1 MSWKKLGFVFLVF
14 FFVCGTLIT
23 IGQQPA
29 MAKEMK
35 LIIASYIPP
44 SYKDLFIPTKMFAD
58 YVNEHGKGKVRLE
71 YFHSGTLLKAEELLP
86 GLMQGT
92 ADMIF
97 HTDSYI
103 MGTHPILGIIELPFL
118 YESMEDASK
127 KLRIGSPLYELIN
140 QELAKKNIFMLATLP
155 AIPQYIWTT
164 NKPVRKPEDLKGLRI
179 RTAGRVEATVIK
191 TLGGASTTT
200 PSAELYE
207 SLQRG
212 TVDGALCYW
221 GTVAARG
228 LQEVLKYYTKGYFAA
243 YTEEIYIPLDKWKG
257 LPPDIRKL
265 LIESA
270 KLYEKQIFEYAVPVW
285 NKETWPAIKKAGLKE
300 IELTREERAKFRE
313 MVKPVWDWWK
323 DQLPPGVGEKAI
335 KLATE

>member
-1 MSWKKLGFVFLVF
+1 MFWKKLGFAFLILF
-14 FFVCGTLIT
+14 FICGTLIA

-29 MAKEMK
+29 MAKETK
-35 LIIASYIPP
+35 LIIASYITP
-44 SYKDLFIPTKMFAD
+44 SYKDLFIPTKTFAD

-103 MGTHPILGIIELPFL
+103 MGTLPILGIIELPFL
-118 YESMEDASK
+118 YESMEDAYK

-140 QELAKKNIFMLATLP
+140 QELAKKNLFMVATLP
-155 AIPQYIWTT
+155 AISQYIWTKD
-164 NKPVRKPEDLKGLRI
+164 KPVRKPEDLKGLRI
-179 RTAGRVEATVIK
+179 RTAGRVEAMVIK
-191 TLGGASTTT
+191 ALGAASTTIPT
-200 PSAELYE
+200 AELYE
-207 SLQRG
+207 ALKRG

-221 GTVAARG
+221 GTIPARG

-243 YTEEIYIPLDKWKG
+243 YTEEIYMPLDKWNG

-265 LIESA
+265 LIEA
-270 KLYEKQIFEYAVPVW
+270 GKLYEKQIFEYAVPVW
-285 NKETWPAIKKAGLKE
+285 DKETWPVIKKAGVKE
-300 IELTREERAKFRE
+300 IVLTKEERQEFKKRIL
-313 MVKPVWDWWK
+313 PIWDWWK

-335 KLATE
+335 KLATD

>member
-1 MSWKKLGFVFLVF
+1 MSWKKLGFAFLIL

-23 IGQQPA
+23 VGQQPA

-35 LIIASYIPP
+35 LIIASYITP
-44 SYKDLFIPTKMFAD
+44 SYKDLFTPTKIFAD
-58 YVNEHGKGKVRLE
+58 YINEHGKGKVRLE

-103 MGTHPILGIIELPFL
+103 MGTLPILGIIELPFL

-140 QELAKKNIFMLATLP
+140 QELAKKNLFMVATLP
-155 AIPQYIWTT
+155 AISQYIWTKD
-164 NKPVRKPEDLKGLRI
+164 KPVRKPEDLKGLRI
-179 RTAGRVEATVIK
+179 RTAGRVEAMVIK
-191 TLGGASTTT
+191 ALGGASTTIPT
-200 PSAELYE
+200 AELYE
-207 SLQRG
+207 ALQRG

-221 GTVAARG
+221 GTIPARG

-243 YTEEIYIPLDKWKG
+243 YTEEIYMPLDKWKG

-265 LIESA
+265 MIESA

-285 NKETWPAIKKAGLKE
+285 DKETWPVIKKAGLKE
-300 IELTREERAKFRE
+300 TELTREERAKFRE